1 MNECRQTPCVICQTL
16 TPRPYLNT
24 YGECEVCAV
33 VMNLK
38 RTLEKQGRVVKES
51 NGQSEARLPHND

>member
-1 MNECRQTPCVICQTL
+1 MNECSHIPCAVCSNL
-16 TPRPYLNT
+16 TPRAYLNT
-24 YGECEVCAV
+24 YGECETCAPI
-33 VMNLK
+33 MNLK